1 MGKASE
7 NPVPPSTKDE
17 GGRIIEASVA
27 EARERIGRIEKAA
40 SGPAAEAQD
49 AAQAIEERSAEREI
63 AERNIKQRRGDNET
77 IEAARLAAKRQS
89 SQKSGD
95 DRDEAQEAAAYGHAR
110 VDADDEAGQ
119 DDLTR
124 GHYGAEAGVGKK

>member
-40 SGPAAEAQD
+40 SGPAAEAQ
-49 AAQAIEERSAEREI
+49 AIEERSAERQI